1 MRSVLSK
8 ELLVCHR
15 LVIELIMVVLRVVK
29 ELTVSRIEL
38 RVVL

>member
-8 ELLVCHR
+8 KLLVCHR